1 MVTSNSRKFSKNFV
15 TIAIL
20 IVLFVVFLIETFMGG
35 SENINTLIRMGGM
48 NNQLVAIKG
57 QWWRL
62 FTAQFLH
69 IGWLH
74 IASNAV
80 MIYYLGQF
88 LEPLLGHWRF
98 LGIYLLGGI
107 GGNLLSF
114 GLGSDVTVSAGAST
128 SLFGL
133 FGAVIAMYLANR
145 QVPQMTYLGKQ
156 AIALAVINI
165 VLDLFASDIDIL
177 GHVGGLVAG
186 FLLAIIFGSQY
197 LRKYH
202 NKIRVL
208 AVVVLIIY
216 VVFCVHQ
223 GMVISN

>member
-1 MVTSNSRKFSKNFV
+1 MATSNSRKFSKNFV
-15 TIAIL
+15 TMAIL

-98 LGIYLLGGI
+98 LGIYLLSGI

>member
-1 MVTSNSRKFSKNFV
+1 METSNSRKFSKNFV

-98 LGIYLLGGI
+98 LGIYLLSGI

-177 GHVGGLVAG
+177 GHIGGLVAG
-186 FLLAIIFGSQY
+186 FLLTIVLGSQY

-223 GMVISN
+223 GMVITN

>member
-1 MVTSNSRKFSKNFV
+1 MDTSNSRKFSKNFV
-15 TIAIL
+15 TIVIL
-20 IVLFVVFLIETFMGG
+20 VVLFVVFLIETFMGG

-98 LGIYLLGGI
+98 LGIYLLSGV

-177 GHVGGLVAG
+177 GHIGGLVAG

-208 AVVVLIIY
+208 AVVVLVIY

>member
-1 MVTSNSRKFSKNFV
+1 METSNSRKFSKNFV

-98 LGIYLLGGI
+98 LGIYLLSGI

-114 GLGSDVTVSAGAST
+114 GLGSDMTVSAGAST

-177 GHVGGLVAG
+177 GHIGGLVAG
-186 FLLAIIFGSQY
+186 FLLTIVLGSQY

-223 GMVISN
+223 GMVITN

>member
-1 MVTSNSRKFSKNFV
+1 MESSNSQKFSKNFI
-15 TIAIL
+15 TTAIL
-20 IVLFVVFLIETFMGG
+20 IVLFGVFLIETFMGG
-35 SENINTLIRMGGM
+35 SYDLNTLIRMGAM
-48 NNQLVAIKG
+48 NNQLVVIKG

-88 LEPLLGHWRF
+88 LEQLLGHWRF
-98 LGIYLLGGI
+98 LIIYLLAGV
-107 GGNLLSF
+107 GGNLLSLS
-114 GLGSDVTVSAGAST
+114 LGSDATIGAGAST
-128 SLFGL
+128 ALFGL
-133 FGAVIAMYLANR
+133 FGAVIAIYLANR
-145 QVPQMTYLGKQ
+145 EVPQITYLGKQ

-165 VLDLFASDIDIL
+165 ALDLFASGIDIL
-177 GHVGGLVAG
+177 GHIGGLVSG
-186 FLLAIIFGSQY
+186 FFLAIVFGSQY

-202 NKIRVL
+202 NKLRVL
-208 AVVVLIIY
+208 AAVALIIY

>member
-1 MVTSNSRKFSKNFV
+1 METSNSKKFSKNFV
-15 TIAIL
+15 TITIL
-20 IVLFVVFLIETFMGG
+20 IVLFAVFLIETFMGG
-35 SENINTLIRMGGM
+35 SENINVLIRMGGM

-98 LGIYLLGGI
+98 LGIYLLSGV

-128 SLFGL
+128 ALFGL
-133 FGAVIAMYLANR
+133 FGTVIAVYLVNR
-145 QVPQMTYLGKQ
+145 DVSQMTYWGTQ
-156 AIALAVINI
+156 AIVLAVINI
-165 VLDLFASDIDIL
+165 ALDLFDSGIDIL
-177 GHVGGLVAG
+177 GHIGGLIAG
-186 FLLAIIFGSQY
+186 FLLTIIIGSQY

-202 NKIRVL
+202 TKIRVL

-223 GMVISN
+223 GMVINN

>member
-186 FLLAIIFGSQY
+186 FLLAIVFGSQY

>member
-1 MVTSNSRKFSKNFV
+1 MDTSNSRKFSKNFV

-20 IVLFVVFLIETFMGG
+20 VVLFVVFLIETFMGG

-98 LGIYLLGGI
+98 LGIYLLSGI

-177 GHVGGLVAG
+177 GHIGGLVAG

-208 AVVVLIIY
+208 AVVVLVIY

>member
-1 MVTSNSRKFSKNFV
+1 MENSNSSKFSRNFV
-15 TIAIL
+15 TMTIL
-20 IVLFVVFLIETFMGG
+20 IVLFLVFLVETFMGG
-35 SENINTLIRMGGM
+35 SENLNTLIRLGAM

-98 LGIYLLGGI
+98 LGIYLLSGV

-114 GLGSDVTVSAGAST
+114 GLGSDGTVSAGAST
-128 SLFGL
+128 ALFGL
-133 FGAVIAMYLANR
+133 FGAVIAMYFANR
-145 QVPQMTYLGKQ
+145 NVPQMRYLGKQ

-165 VLDLFASDIDIL
+165 VLDLFASGIDIL
-177 GHVGGLVAG
+177 GHIGGLVAG
-186 FLLAIIFGSQY
+186 FLLTIVIGNKY

-202 NKIRVL
+202 SKIRIL
-208 AVVVLIIY
+208 AVVFLIIY
-216 VVFCVHQ
+216 IVFCVHQ